1 LNWRKR
7 GVIVTKKQEDKLAEY
22 RDKIIQVNGNKTLFA
37 TFQKKMMSS
46 NPALATTLKKEFQ

>member
-1 LNWRKR
+1 LKK

-37 TFQKKMMSS
+37 TAFKENDVIKY
-46 NPALATTLKKEFQ
+46 PTLAYLKKFQ